1 MVRKVGSN
9 QSVWATIVI
18 LAVCVLM
25 AAGCSQSLGKK
36 DDSVTG
42 PVAEKETGPLPSDFE
57 DIRIPRELKENTDA
71 TFFMQA
77 SGFSAGVL
85 SLRGRVDGSSLIA
98 FFKNQMA
105 RDNWQ
110 LVSFFRSMRTL
121 MMFKKEN
128 RWCVI
133 NISEKEIFTYVE
145 IWVAPTIGAMES
157 GLLN

>member
-1 MVRKVGSN
+1 MVREVGSN
-9 QSVWATIVI
+9 RTIWVTIVI
-18 LAVCVLM
+18 SALCIFF
-25 AAGCSQSLGKK
+25 AAGCSQMSGKRG
-36 DDSVTG
+36 DSVTG
-42 PVAEKETGPLPSDFE
+42 PVVEKETGPLPSDFE

-85 SLRGRVDGSSLIA
+85 SLKGRVDGSSLIA
-98 FFKNQMA
+98 FFKNQME

-145 IWVAPTIGAMES
+145 IWVAPTIGAVNN
-157 GLLN
+157 GLLQ